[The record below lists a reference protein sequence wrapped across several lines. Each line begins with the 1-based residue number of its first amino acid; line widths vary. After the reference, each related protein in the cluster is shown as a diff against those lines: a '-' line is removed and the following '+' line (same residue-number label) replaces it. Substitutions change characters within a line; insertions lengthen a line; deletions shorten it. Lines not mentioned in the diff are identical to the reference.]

1 MSHATLA
8 LLLLFS
14 ISTAADQLRYDSAR
28 DWREWQLPLGA
39 IEILPNG
46 SLQPVRVK
54 KTSTPPATPTTSAA
68 ASAAPDPTPATHDK
82 SSMATR

>member
-28 DWREWQLPLGA
+28 DPEDQVLHFHKARIAEAVARGV
-39 IEILPNG
+39 PNDWEG
-46 SLQPVRVK
+46 RDLQRAM
-54 KTSTPPATPTTSAA
+54 SRA
-68 ASAAPDPTPATHDK
+68 
-82 SSMATR
+82 

>member
-1 MSHATLA
+1 MSHAILA

-46 SLQPVRVK
+46 SLQPVRI
-54 KTSTPPATPTTSAA
+54 
-68 ASAAPDPTPATHDK
+68 
-82 SSMATR
+82 